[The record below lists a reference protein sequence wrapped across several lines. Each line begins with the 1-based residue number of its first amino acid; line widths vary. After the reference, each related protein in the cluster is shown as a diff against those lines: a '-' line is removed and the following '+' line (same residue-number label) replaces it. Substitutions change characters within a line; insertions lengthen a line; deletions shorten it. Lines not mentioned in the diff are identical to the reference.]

1 MWYEWNT
8 KKDFNTWHDNL
19 CVELGYPLTPVN
31 QLTGLPDE
39 DAQKV
44 VTYTDVVKVEDKW
57 IAYVDDEYADGLT
70 STELRKPSLILEK
83 Q

>member
-8 KKDFNTWHDNL
+8 EEDFNTWHDNL
-19 CVELGYPLTPVN
+19 CNELGYPLTPVN

-44 VTYTDVVKVEDKW
+44 VAYTKVFEVENKW
-57 IAYVDDEYADGLT
+57 IAFVDDEYANGLIAT
-70 STELRKPSLILEK
+70 DLRRPVLVLE
-83 Q
+83 

>member
-44 VTYTDVVKVEDKW
+44 VAYTDVVKVEDKW
-57 IAYVDDEYADGLT
+57 IAYVDDEHSDGLIA
-70 STELRKPSLILEK
+70 TELRLPILVL